1 MSDRF
6 HAAGIA
12 LLDRYPL
19 ATLADLYKSFFQDE
33 FGPGH
38 LLADEAGA
46 LSYLDRELES
56 TVSRRRYE
64 CEPCGLGRRYC
75 RASLDLVVDDL
86 VDRKRFVALFLRG
99 ADGFTLPDVDR
110 WSVTWA
116 SILDSL
122 RPLRSRIARFDED
135 AERIAGLLRRGEY
148 AMHHSARYRDAYDPH
163 YRIMRC
169 EDARALATP
178 EG

>member
-6 HAAGIA
+6 RAAGIA

-19 ATLADLYKSFFQDE
+19 STLADLYKSFFQDE

-46 LSYLDRELES
+46 LSYLDRE
-56 TVSRRRYE
+56 
-64 CEPCGLGRRYC
+64 
-75 RASLDLVVDDL
+75 
-86 VDRKRFVALFLRG
+86 RFAALFLRG

-116 SILDSL
+116 SILDAL
-122 RPLRSRIARFDED
+122 RPLRSRIGRFDED
-135 AERIAGLLRRGEY
+135 AERIADLLRRDEY

-163 YRIMRC
+163 YRIVPC
-169 EDARALATP
+169 EDARALAGP
-178 EG
+178 RA